1 MSKKKNL
8 LKKIPEINFKE
19 KNALVILSTQRSGS
33 TMLCEDI
40 ISLGVLG
47 TPDEHLRLVLNQKKM
62 TAAEQLVDYFTSN
75 GNLNDSSF
83 YSIKLM
89 YNHLDLL
96 GYWISDRGL
105 DTKTNKKKYR
115 EMALQFF
122 LDKFDHVTFI
132 YIQRKNKFEQALSY
146 YRSAKTK
153 VWHLRDGE
161 KVDNNH
167 SISYEEQKL
176 LKNIDIKLFNKIY
189 DMVCSRDRELK
200 RLIKSQGIHYL
211 SLVYE
216 DIRIEYPVYLLDIGA
231 EAGIKLN
238 INSLEK
244 RKIKKIVSSDF
255 VSEFKKAL
263 LEKTDREYI

>member
-1 MSKKKNL
+1 M
-8 LKKIPEINFKE
+8 
-19 KNALVILSTQRSGS
+19 
-33 TMLCEDI
+33 
-40 ISLGVLG
+40 
-47 TPDEHLRLVLNQKKM
+47 RLVLNQKKK
-62 TAAEQLVDYFTSN
+62 TAAEELADYFTSN
-75 GNLNDSSF
+75 GNLNNSSF

-105 DTKTNKKKYR
+105 DTKTNKKYR
-115 EMALQFF
+115 EIALQFF

-153 VWHLRDGE
+153 LWHLRDGK
-161 KVDNNH
+161 KVEYNP
-167 SISYEEQKL
+167 SISNKEQKL
-176 LKNIDIKLFNKIY
+176 LKNIVIKLFNKIY
-189 DMVCSRDRELK
+189 DMVCTRESKLQ
-200 RLIKSQGIHYL
+200 RLIKKQGIHYL

-216 DIRIEYPVYLLDIGA
+216 DIRNDYPHYLLDIGA

-238 INSLEK
+238 INSLEE
-244 RKIKKIVSSDF
+244 RKIKKIVSDEF

-263 LEKTDREYI
+263 LEKTEEYTSNILLIESASNIIFSIKKEYALAVCECFISILMDQIQQDGNQSLSGQFIKMY